1 MAEEDQRSH
10 FDDPEE
16 EPIKVSVT
24 FKAQEQETDENH
36 KNFDQP
42 SNAAEP
48 SSDDPLQNGENT
60 CNYSETEEPSLPA
73 NPPETPIPPIPSFLE
88 ADKVNN
94 GGHDKEKQEVLEVNR
109 CQWEIP

>member
-10 FDDPEE
+10 FDDSEE
-16 EPIKVSVT
+16 EPIKVLLT

-48 SSDDPLQNGENT
+48 SSDDALKNGENT
-60 CNYSETEEPSLPA
+60 CNDSETEEPGLPA
-73 NPPETPIPPIPSFLE
+73 NPPVTPIPSFLE
-88 ADKVNN
+88 AAKVNN